1 MEQAG
6 SCIMQA
12 GWRES
17 EPLPLED
24 MKPSMN
30 SSGPHYFG
38 ARRGFRGPRG
48 PMGQLV
54 VALGH
59 GWWWPPLDEAPPSF
73 SLYTPTIHGRP
84 RKAGRTRPSKTSLWM
99 QISLSLGNYLQIT
112 KYPPGNNR
120 AGTNARG
127 MPNMTTRST
136 ILSSLFF
143 FSVVMRSLET
153 RIPCPPAQLFL
164 QNLTVT
170 PSTSTRGGHPSV
182 HAALLP
188 AARDNGLERGKA
200 SGGLISPWGSED
212 MGQNTAPG
220 AAPGAEHGHPRP
232 ACPVSSSLP
241 SCSCLCPST
250 TRNL

>member
-1 MEQAG
+1 
-6 SCIMQA
+6 
-12 GWRES
+12 
-17 EPLPLED
+17 
-24 MKPSMN
+24 
-30 SSGPHYFG
+30 
-38 ARRGFRGPRG
+38 
-48 PMGQLV
+48 
-54 VALGH
+54 
-59 GWWWPPLDEAPPSF
+59 
-73 SLYTPTIHGRP
+73 
-84 RKAGRTRPSKTSLWM
+84 M

-112 KYPPGNNR
+112 RYPPSNNR

-127 MPNMTTRST
+127 MPNMTTKST

-232 ACPVSSSLP
+232 ACPVSSSLS